1 MKLRVPKSTSAKVR
15 NRMKKKIRI
24 RKTVKGTSE
33 RPRLC
38 VFRSAKHIYAQ
49 VINDDAAQTILT
61 VSSLSLEAKV
71 TGKELAKTVGKENEA
86 AKISICNIRRDAIE
100 ALKKAEK
107 NKEITEDELRTY
119 EKKVQESLLKT
130 YKDIFKLKN

>member
-1 MKLRVPKSTSAKVR
+1 MKLRVSKHTAAKTA

-38 VFRSAKHIYAQ
+38 VYRSGKHIYAQ

-61 VSSLSLEAKV
+61 VSSLTLETKES
-71 TGKELAKTVGKENEA
+71 GKELAKSVGKAVAEA
-86 AKISICNIRRDAIE
+86 TIKKGIKTVVFDRNGFIYHGRVQSLADGARE
-100 ALKKAEK
+100 AGL
-107 NKEITEDELRTY
+107 N
-119 EKKVQESLLKT
+119 
-130 YKDIFKLKN
+130 F

>member
-71 TGKELAKTVGKENEA
+71 TGKELAKTVGKAVAEA
-86 AKISICNIRRDAIE
+86 SIKKGITNVVFDRNGFIYHGRVQSLADGARE
-100 ALKKAEK
+100 AGL
-107 NKEITEDELRTY
+107 N
-119 EKKVQESLLKT
+119 
-130 YKDIFKLKN
+130 F

>member
-1 MKLRVPKSTSAKVR
+1 MKLRVSKHTSAKTK

-49 VINDDAAQTILT
+49 VINDDLAQTVLT
-61 VSSLSLEAKV
+61 VSSLSLESKA
-71 TGKELAKTVGKENEA
+71 TGKELAKTVGKAVAEA
-86 AKISICNIRRDAIE
+86 S
-100 ALKKAEK
+100 LKKGIK
-107 NKEITEDELRTY
+107 TVVFDRNGFIYHGR
-119 EKKVQESLLKT
+119 VQSLADGAREAGLN
-130 YKDIFKLKN
+130 F

>member
-1 MKLRVPKSTSAKVR
+1 MKLRVSKHTSAKTK

-49 VINDDAAQTILT
+49 IINDDLMQTIVT
-61 VSSLSLEAKV
+61 VSSLSLEAKE
-71 TGKELAKTVGKENEA
+71 TGKELAKTVGKAVAEA
-86 AKISICNIRRDAIE
+86 SIKKGIKTVVFDRNGFIYHGRVQSLADGARE
-100 ALKKAEK
+100 AGL
-107 NKEITEDELRTY
+107 N
-119 EKKVQESLLKT
+119 
-130 YKDIFKLKN
+130 F